1 MAYLPNLPSEP
12 VVVNPINLFDSGPIV
27 KNLVAS
33 FQTDISK
40 LYKFLI
46 KKISKLEEKV
56 EEMREKMKENA
67 RLSTLVPINIE
78 TGMNRRLYFLNMLY
92 YIYAEYEVF
101 KKK

>member
-1 MAYLPNLPSEP
+1 
-12 VVVNPINLFDSGPIV
+12 
-27 KNLVAS
+27 
-33 FQTDISK
+33 
-40 LYKFLI
+40 
-46 KKISKLEEKV
+46 LEEKV